1 MKSIDIKS
9 LLIGILGTLLV
20 IACTGA
26 KQLNIAQSKSSIG
39 RYQISCGGQRSNIRC
54 LVIDTTNAKVVGKL
68 DHHDISENLGLID
81 QKVLIKD

>member
-26 KQLNIAQSKSSIG
+26 SP
-39 RYQISCGGQRSNIRC
+39 
-54 LVIDTTNAKVVGKL
+54 VIK
-68 DHHDISENLGLID
+68 ID
-81 QKVLIKD
+81 QTQSGRFMGSCNDSFCHILDTKTGEWVGRVRSALMSMSAVEDKLIRKYE